1 MRWTTPTPKTIPKG
15 DVMMKNFDDANKMGK
30 EMMDGAL
37 TSYAAMSK
45 GMQAIAAEM
54 TEYSKKSYESGV
66 AAAEKLAGV
75 KSLDKMFEVQADYMK
90 GAYES
95 FVAQATKMNE
105 MFTAAAK
112 DAYKPYEAA
121 FSKASA

>member
-1 MRWTTPTPKTIPKG
+1 
-15 DVMMKNFDDANKMGK
+15 MMKNFDEANKMGK

-37 TSYAAMSK
+37 TSYASMSK
-45 GMQAIAAEM
+45 GMQAMAAEM
-54 TEYSKKSYESGV
+54 TEFSKKSYEDGV
-66 AAAEKLAGV
+66 AAFEKMAGV
-75 KSLDKMFEVQADYMK
+75 KTLDKAFEVQADYMK

-95 FVAQATKMNE
+95 FVAQATRMNE

-121 FSKASA
+121 FSKTAA